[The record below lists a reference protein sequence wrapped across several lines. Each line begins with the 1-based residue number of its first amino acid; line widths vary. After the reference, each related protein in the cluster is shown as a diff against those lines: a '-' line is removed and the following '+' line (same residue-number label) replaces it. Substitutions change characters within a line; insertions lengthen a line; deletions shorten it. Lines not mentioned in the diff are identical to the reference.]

1 MSVTVRI
8 PTILR
13 PYADGASSV
22 DVDPAGTSTL
32 QDVFNALEE
41 KAPGILSRI
50 VEDTGALRRF
60 VNVYIGDD
68 DVRFLDGLNT
78 EVSKGAVVSVIPAVA
93 GGSGEGNFLD
103 GIRSLF
109 GRNETVDAAAP
120 LAKKYEV
127 EPESEFDLDIEALVV
142 SQSLAPK
149 EEVQEIVNKR
159 SKHTVAVLSGK
170 GGVGKTTTLLGL
182 AGAAASQ
189 GKKVLLIDLD
199 PQGSLSICALDQ
211 EKVPTSLEAF
221 FGTPLADLAL
231 PAAWKQWK
239 KQVFI
244 VPASRTLLQV
254 DGNVKPRQHDS
265 ALAANLGDISGY
277 DLVLIDAPANLG
289 ALTAEAVALASHVI
303 VVAEPSLFSLR
314 SASDAVDFALAT
326 KKGRRGWGRK
336 VFVGINKVDETE
348 EAVFRIK
355 EIKKLFP
362 NLVLA
367 SFINHSAA
375 IAESNGNGLPVQAI
389 IGAPAARSADEY
401 EELLFELIN

>member
-22 DVDPAGTSTL
+22 DVEPAGTSTL

-109 GRNETVDAAAP
+109 GRNEIVGSSAP
-120 LAKKYEV
+120 SEKKYEV
-127 EPESEFDLDIEALVV
+127 EPDSEFDLGIEALVV
-142 SQSLAPK
+142 SQSSVLK
-149 EEVQEIVNKR
+149 EEVQEVVNKR

-336 VFVGINKVDETE
+336 VFVGINKVEETE

-362 NLVLA
+362 NLVLS
-367 SFINHSAA
+367 SFINHSPA

-401 EELLFELIN
+401 EELLFELTN

>member
-93 GGSGEGNFLD
+93 GGSGEGNFLG

-109 GRNETVDAAAP
+109 GRNETVDGSAS

-127 EPESEFDLDIEALVV
+127 ESESEFDLDIEALVV

-149 EEVQEIVNKR
+149 EAALEVVNKR

-362 NLVLA
+362 NLVLS
-367 SFINHSAA
+367 SFINHSSA

-389 IGAPAARSADEY
+389 IGAPASRSADEY
-401 EELLFELIN
+401 EELLFELTN

>member
-13 PYADGASSV
+13 PYADGASSLEV
-22 DVDPAGTSTL
+22 EPTGSGTL
-32 QDVFNALEE
+32 QDVLDALDA
-41 KAPGILSRI
+41 KAPGIAGRI
-50 VEDTGALRRF
+50 VEENGALRRF

-78 EVSKGAVVSVIPAVA
+78 VVAAGSVVSVIPAVA
-93 GGSGEGNFLD
+93 GGSGEGNFLN

-109 GRNETVDAAAP
+109 GRSETSPAP
-120 LAKKYEV
+120 TKKYEV
-127 EPESEFDLDIEALVV
+127 EAEPEVDFFVALRNETE
-142 SQSLAPK
+142 K
-149 EEVQEIVNKR
+149 ENNEKPTVLNKR
-159 SKHTVAVLSGK
+159 AKHTVAVLSGK

-189 GKKVLLIDLD
+189 GQKVLLIDLD
-199 PQGSLSICALDQ
+199 PQGSLSICALDK

-221 FGTPLADLAL
+221 FGTPLANLAL
-231 PAAWKQWK
+231 PAVWK
-239 KQVFI
+239 KWKNQVFI

-254 DGNVKPRQHDS
+254 DGNVSPRQHES
-265 ALAANLGDISGY
+265 ALAANLGDVSDY

-314 SASDAVDFALAT
+314 SASDAVEFALAT

-336 VFVGINKVDETE
+336 VFVSINKVDESE

-362 NLVLA
+362 NLVL
-367 SFINHSAA
+367 SSYVNHSTA

-389 IGAPAARSADEY
+389 IGAKAARSADEY
-401 EELLFELIN
+401 EELLFELTQ

>member
-13 PYADGASSV
+13 TYTDGASSV
-22 DVDPAGTSTL
+22 EVDPTGSQTL
-32 QDVFNALEE
+32 QDVFNALEVN
-41 KAPGILSRI
+41 APGISGRI
-50 VEDTGALRRF
+50 VEENGALRRF

-68 DVRFLDGLNT
+68 DVRFLDGLET
-78 EVSKGAVVSVIPAVA
+78 VVGAGSVVSVIPAVA

-109 GRNETVDAAAP
+109 GRSETVDTP
-120 LAKKYEV
+120 STPSKKYEV
-127 EPESEFDLDIEALVV
+127 EAEPDFDFSALLI
-142 SQSLAPK
+142 SQTEK
-149 EEVQEIVNKR
+149 EIQDSPAILHKR
-159 SKHTVAVLSGK
+159 AKHTVAVLSGK

-189 GKKVLLIDLD
+189 GQKVLLIDLD
-199 PQGSLSICALDQ
+199 PQGSLSICALDN

-221 FGTPLADLAL
+221 FGTPLANLAL

-239 KQVFI
+239 KQIFI
-244 VPASRTLLQV
+244 VPANRALLEV
-254 DGNVKPRQHDS
+254 DGNVSPRNHDS
-265 ALAANLGDISGY
+265 ALAANLGDISDY

-336 VFVGINKVDETE
+336 VFVSINKVDQTE
-348 EAVFRIK
+348 ESVFRIK

-362 NLVLA
+362 NLVLS
-367 SFINHSAA
+367 SFINHSSA
-375 IAESNGNGLPVQAI
+375 IAESNGNGLPVQAV
-389 IGAPAARSADEY
+389 IGARAQRSADEY
-401 EELLFELIN
+401 EELLFELTQ

>member
-1 MSVTVRI
+1 MSITVRI

-13 PYADGASSV
+13 TYTDNAASV
-22 DVDPAGTSTL
+22 ELDAAGESTL
-32 QDVFNALEE
+32 QDVFNALEI
-41 KAPGILSRI
+41 KAPGILTRI
-50 VEDTGALRRF
+50 VEENGALRRF

-78 EVSKGAVVSVIPAVA
+78 SVAAGAVVSVIPAVA

-109 GRNETVDAAAP
+109 GRNETVDTSSTI
-120 LAKKYEV
+120 AKKYEV
-127 EPESEFDLDIEALVV
+127 EAESEFDFDVEAVV
-142 SQSLAPK
+142 ISQTQQTQAETP
-149 EEVQEIVNKR
+149 VAINKR
-159 SKHTVAVLSGK
+159 AKHTVAVLSGK

-211 EKVPTSLEAF
+211 EKVPTTLEAF
-221 FGTPLADLAL
+221 FGTPLANLAL

-265 ALAANLGDISGY
+265 ALSANLGDVSEY

-348 EAVFRIK
+348 ESVFRIK

-362 NLVLA
+362 NLVLS
-367 SFINHSAA
+367 SFINHSSA

-389 IGAPAARSADEY
+389 IGDAAARSADEY
-401 EELLFELIN
+401 EELLFELTN

>member
-13 PYADGASSV
+13 PYADGASAV
-22 DVDPAGTSTL
+22 ELETTGTL
-32 QDVFNALEE
+32 QEVFDALET
-41 KAPGILSRI
+41 KAPGILARI
-50 VEDTGALRRF
+50 VEENGALRRF

-68 DVRFLDGLNT
+68 DVRFLEGLNT
-78 EVSKGAVVSVIPAVA
+78 QVASGAVISVIPAVA

-109 GRNETVDAAAP
+109 GRTETSAQTFAP
-120 LAKKYEV
+120 ATAKYEV
-127 EPESEFDLDIEALVV
+127 EAEPELELEVSGTVV
-142 SQSLAPK
+142 S
-149 EEVQEIVNKR
+149 EIVNKR
-159 SKHTVAVLSGK
+159 SKHTIAVLSGK

-189 GKKVLLIDLD
+189 GKKVLLVDLD

-211 EKVPTSLEAF
+211 EKVPTTLEAF
-221 FGTPLADLAL
+221 FGTPLANLAQ
-231 PAAWKQWK
+231 PAAWKKWK
-239 KQVFI
+239 GQVFI
-244 VPASRTLLQV
+244 VPANRALLQV
-254 DGNVKPRQHDS
+254 DGNVAPRKHES
-265 ALAANLGDISGY
+265 ALAANLGDVSDY

-326 KKGRRGWGRK
+326 KKGKRGWSRK
-336 VFVGINKVDETE
+336 VFVSLNKVDESDE
-348 EAVFRIK
+348 SVFRIK

-362 NLVLA
+362 NLVLS
-367 SFINHSAA
+367 SFVNHSTA
-375 IAESNGNGLPVQAI
+375 IQESNGNGLPVQAI
-389 IGAPAARSADEY
+389 IGDAASRASDEY
-401 EELLFELIN
+401 EELLFELTQ

>member
-13 PYADGASSV
+13 PYADGASSLEV
-22 DVDPAGTSTL
+22 EPAGAGTL
-32 QDVFNALEE
+32 QDVLDALDA
-41 KAPGILSRI
+41 KAPGIAGRI
-50 VEDTGALRRF
+50 VEENGTLRRF

-68 DVRFLDGLNT
+68 DVRFLDGLST
-78 EVSKGAVVSVIPAVA
+78 VVAAGSVVSVIPAVA

-109 GRNETVDAAAP
+109 GRTDAPVVSNAP
-120 LAKKYEV
+120 EKKYEV
-127 EPESEFDLDIEALVV
+127 EAEPETEVFASILSETD
-142 SQSLAPK
+142 K
-149 EEVQEIVNKR
+149 EKSETPAILHKR
-159 SKHTVAVLSGK
+159 AKHTVAVLSGK

-211 EKVPTSLEAF
+211 EKVPTTLEAF
-221 FGTPLADLAL
+221 FGTPLANLAL

-239 KQVFI
+239 NQVFI

-254 DGNVKPRQHDS
+254 DGNVSPRHHES
-265 ALAANLGDISGY
+265 ALAANLGDLSDY
-277 DLVLIDAPANLG
+277 DVVLIDAPANLG

-336 VFVGINKVDETE
+336 VLVSINKVDETE
-348 EAVFRIK
+348 EAVYRLK

-362 NLVLA
+362 KLVL
-367 SFINHSAA
+367 SSYVNYSAA

-389 IGAPAARSADEY
+389 IGAEAARSADEY
-401 EELLFELIN
+401 EELLFELTQ

>member
-13 PYADGASSV
+13 PYADGASSLEV
-22 DVDPAGTSTL
+22 DLAGSGTL
-32 QDVFNALEE
+32 QDVIDALDA
-41 KAPGILSRI
+41 KAPGIAGRI
-50 VEDTGALRRF
+50 VEENGALRRF

-78 EVSKGAVVSVIPAVA
+78 VVAAGSVVSVIPAVA

-109 GRNETVDAAAP
+109 GRNDTADNST
-120 LAKKYEV
+120 KKYEV
-127 EPESEFDLDIEALVV
+127 EAEPEVDFFAALLSETEKEK
-142 SQSLAPK
+142 SQNPAVLH
-149 EEVQEIVNKR
+149 KR
-159 SKHTVAVLSGK
+159 AKHTVAVLSGK

-189 GKKVLLIDLD
+189 GQKVLLIDLD

-221 FGTPLADLAL
+221 FGTPLANLAL
-231 PAAWKQWK
+231 PAVWK
-239 KQVFI
+239 KWKNQVFI

-254 DGNVKPRQHDS
+254 DGNVSPRQHES
-265 ALAANLGDISGY
+265 ALAANLGDVSDY

-336 VFVGINKVDETE
+336 VFVSINKVDETE
-348 EAVFRIK
+348 EAIFRIK

-362 NLVLA
+362 NLVLS
-367 SFINHSAA
+367 SFINHSPA

-389 IGAPAARSADEY
+389 IGAKAARSADEY
-401 EELLFELIN
+401 EELLFELTQ

>member
-22 DVDPAGTSTL
+22 EVEPAGSSTL

-41 KAPGILSRI
+41 KAPGILARI
-50 VEDTGALRRF
+50 VEENGALRRF
-60 VNVYIGDD
+60 VNVYVGDD
-68 DVRFLDGLNT
+68 DVRFLDGLST
-78 EVSKGAVVSVIPAVA
+78 SIAAGSVVSVIPAVA

-109 GRNETVDAAAP
+109 GRSDSPTPTAVTE
-120 LAKKYEV
+120 KKYEV
-127 EPESEFDLDIEALVV
+127 EAEPDFDFDIVGTLISETETVTQDFPAILH
-142 SQSLAPK
+142 
-149 EEVQEIVNKR
+149 KR
-159 SKHTVAVLSGK
+159 AKHTVAVLSGK

-221 FGTPLADLAL
+221 FGTPLANLAL
-231 PAAWKQWK
+231 PAVWKKWK

-244 VPASRTLLQV
+244 VPASRALLQV
-254 DGNVKPRQHDS
+254 DGNVTPRQHDS
-265 ALAANLGDISGY
+265 ALAANLGDVSDY
-277 DLVLIDAPANLG
+277 DIVLIDAPANLG

-336 VFVGINKVDETE
+336 VFVSINKVDQSE
-348 EAVFRIK
+348 ESVYRIK
-355 EIKKLFP
+355 EIKRLFP
-362 NLVLA
+362 KLVL
-367 SFINHSAA
+367 SSYINHSSA

-389 IGAPAARSADEY
+389 IGDDAARSADEY
-401 EELLFELIN
+401 EELLFELTQ